1 MLSKQMIIISIVLIL
16 LNCIVAEISAAES
29 ITNVYDDLNRLIRT
43 EYGDGT
49 ALTYDY
55 DEVGNRTQKYIRLSS
70 CANLPVKISG
80 TYYSTIQTAYDSAA
94 GGTTMQSMNIGFNEN
109 PNFTRTVS
117 IILDGGYGCDYTS
130 NPNYTT
136 IKGTMTITSGTVS
149 ISNIILQ

>member
-1 MLSKQMIIISIVLIL
+1 M
-16 LNCIVAEISAAES
+16 SATTSFAES
-29 ITNVYDDLNRLIRT
+29 ITNIYDDLNRLIRT

-55 DEVGNRTQKYIRLSS
+55 DEVGNRTQKYIRPTA
-70 CANLPVKISG
+70 CTNLPTRISG
-80 TYYSTIQTAYDSAA
+80 TSPVYYPTLLAVYAAATSGASIQTINTSF
-94 GGTTMQSMNIGFNEN
+94 IEN